1 MTKVIV
7 LLSRRADLSREEF
20 RRHLEEEHLP
30 LVQRLPGLRRLAVNY
45 VMPGPDGA
53 QPAYDAVG
61 EDWFDSPEAVQAGLA
76 SPEGRAVNADVPN
89 FLDAGRLVFL
99 VAEESVVVPG

>member
-7 LLSRRADLSREEF
+7 LLPRRADLSREEF

-30 LVQRLPGLRRLAVNY
+30 LVQRLPGLRRLAVNE

-53 QPAYDAVG
+53 QPAYDAVA
-61 EDWFDSPEAVQAGLA
+61 EDWFDSPEAVQAALA
-76 SPEGRAVNADVPN
+76 SP
-89 FLDAGRLVFL
+89 AGGQRRCPEL
-99 VAEESVVVPG
+99 P